1 LRQLKP
7 VLFCCLY
14 QLMGKKYVN
23 KPQQP
28 ARPVRESIRN
38 RLLRP
43 SLGKKF
49 GIAFLLFFALTA
61 GNLIVV
67 ERLYDGAADT
77 ASIINESG
85 RLRYISQEIA
95 FQSARLV
102 YEKRQDGQ
110 VIDQL
115 AAQFEAQLDKFG
127 LAVQQLPPIVRDEAR
142 SLPGFLGDLHQAWHG
157 YRSVVDPIRNS
168 PEEVDR
174 SLVFTRLGFHSAA
187 TLSAADNVVVEL
199 TRAAAKAHSK
209 ANLIVNAILVVEV
222 AFMLMIV
229 LYLRHKVIL
238 PVRGVSRMFSRF
250 ASGDHSARFDF
261 ASRDEIGELA
271 QNFNETAET
280 VGRLIAN
287 LDIGLKVNTSLHRA
301 ARILQDERRP
311 VAAVMQELV
320 LMLPSAFRNPENI
333 AARIVYEGKTFVAPG
348 FRETPARL
356 AADFVRGGGRQD
368 ALEVF
373 RLDACPAGEDA
384 FLEEEQA
391 LVKSLGEML
400 RSYLGRSR
408 AQLSRGRLAAII
420 EATPDFVGTF
430 MPDGRMLYINA
441 AGRRMLGIGQADD
454 IAGLKLA
461 DCYPEWVDT
470 VLARVALPAAAR
482 DGIWLGETALL
493 GRDGREIPVSQVVIA
508 HRDENGAVNFVSG
521 IARDIGERIEL
532 ESRLT
537 RSRDFHLKLLQHFP
551 HMVWRSGTDGNF
563 DYVNR
568 TWLDFTGRKLEQE
581 LGDGW
586 AEAVH
591 PDDLDRCHKV
601 YLEAFGKRE
610 PFEIEYRLRRHD
622 GEYRWLMGNGAPYED
637 LNGNFAGYIGASYD
651 ITERKLAEDK
661 ARKLSLVAE
670 KTGNSVIITDC
681 NGMIEYVN
689 PEFSKVTGY
698 AFEEAIGQS
707 PGILKSGLTAP
718 EYYRDMWATM
728 VSGEIWRGELLN
740 RKKSGELFWESEVI
754 SALKNA
760 AGEITHFIAVKEDV
774 TERKHQEKRLRLW
787 ERAIES
793 SVNAI
798 LITDAEV
805 PGNPL
810 IYANPA
816 FERITGYSQEE
827 ALGRNCS
834 FLQNEDTDQPAVE
847 ELRQAIREQ
856 REGRVLLRNYRK
868 DGSLFWNELLIAPVR
883 DESGKITHFVGIQ
896 NDVTERKAHE
906 TQLEYQA
913 NYDTLTGLAN
923 RNLFQDRLSQALIS
937 ARRNDRSLAVLFIDL
952 DNFKNI
958 NDSLGHDAGDLL
970 LAQVAARL
978 AGNVREGDTVARQ
991 GGDEFVLILSEIRE
1005 DDDVTVVAQKILK
1018 AMSAPFDIGGR
1029 ELHITCSI
1037 GIASYP
1043 KDGEDSQT
1051 LLKNADAAM
1060 YRAKELGR
1068 NNAQYYAAEMNV
1080 KAMERLVLENGL
1092 YHALERD
1099 EFLLHYQPQVDLRTG
1114 EIAGMEALVRWQH
1127 PKLGLVSPAMFIPV
1141 AEDSGLIVSLGEWV
1155 LRTACAQN
1163 KAWQLA
1169 GLKPISVAV
1178 NLSAR
1183 QFRQPDLVEKVAVI
1197 LDETGLDPACLELE
1211 LTESLVMQDV
1221 EKTIT
1226 TLGKL
1231 KAMGIKL
1238 SVDDFGTGY
1247 SSLSYLKRF
1256 PIDTLKIDQSFVR
1269 DITTDPD
1276 DAAIAKS
1283 IISMAHDMQL
1293 RVIAE
1298 GVETEAQK
1306 SFLQQ
1311 RHCDEM
1317 QGYLFSRPVAAAE
1330 FETLLRETAAC
1341 R

>member
-1 LRQLKP
+1 MNKP
-7 VLFCCLY
+7 S
-14 QLMGKKYVN
+14 
-23 KPQQP
+23 PQQP
-28 ARPVRESIRN
+28 AIPAKPARESLRN

-61 GNLIVV
+61 GNLILV

-95 FQSARLV
+95 FQSARAV

-115 AAQFEAQLDKFG
+115 YARFEAQLDKIG
-127 LAVQQLPPIVRDEAR
+127 LAVRQLPPIVRDEAS
-142 SLPGFLGDLHQAWHG
+142 SLPVFLLDLHQAWQG

-174 SLVFTRLGFHSAA
+174 SLVFSRLGFHSAA
-187 TLSAADNVVVEL
+187 TLDAADNVVVEL
-199 TRAAAKAHSK
+199 TRAAAKANSR
-209 ANLIVNAILVVEV
+209 ADLIVKVILAVEV

-261 ASRDEIGELA
+261 TSRDEIGELA
-271 QNFNETAET
+271 RNFNETAET

-287 LDIGLKVNTSLHRA
+287 LDIGLKVNTLLHRA

-320 LMLPSAFRNPENI
+320 LMLPSAFRNPEKI
-333 AARIVYEGKTFVAPG
+333 AARIVYEDVTFVTPG
-348 FRETPARL
+348 FRETPSRL
-356 AADFVRGGGRQD
+356 AADFVRGGGCQD

-408 AQLSRGRLAAII
+408 AQLSRERLAAII

-461 DCYPEWVDT
+461 DCYPEWVGT
-470 VLARVALPAAAR
+470 VLAGAALPAAAR

-493 GRDGREIPVSQVVIA
+493 GRDDRGIPVSQVVIA
-508 HRDENGAVNFVSG
+508 HRDENGAVNFISS
-521 IARDIGERIEL
+521 IARDISERIAL

-537 RSRDFHLKLLQHFP
+537 RSRDFHLKLFQHFP
-551 HMVWRSGTDGNF
+551 HMVWRSGPDGNC
-563 DYVNR
+563 DYFNK
-568 TWLDFTGRKLEQE
+568 TWLEFTGRRLEQE
-581 LGDGW
+581 QGDGW
-586 AEAVH
+586 AKGVH
-591 PDDLDRCHKV
+591 PDDLDRCRKV
-601 YLEAFGKRE
+601 YLDAFDRRE

-622 GEYRWLMGNGAPYED
+622 GEYRWIMGNGAPYED
-637 LNGNFAGYIGASYD
+637 LNGTFAGYIGASYD
-651 ITERKLAEDK
+651 ITERKLAEEK
-661 ARKLSLVAE
+661 ARKLSLVVE
-670 KTGNSVIITDC
+670 ETGNSVIITDR
-681 NGMIEYVN
+681 NGIIEYVN
-689 PEFSKVTGY
+689 PAFTRVTGY
-698 AFEEAIGQS
+698 PLEEAVGQS
-707 PGILKSGLTAP
+707 PGMLKSGLTPA
-718 EYYRDMWATM
+718 EHYQKLWKTLQA
-728 VSGEIWRGELLN
+728 GKEWRGELLN
-740 RKKSGELFWESEVI
+740 RKKNGELFWEYEVI
-754 SALKNA
+754 TALKNETN
-760 AGEITHFIAVKEDV
+760 EITHFIAVKEDV
-774 TERKHQEKRLRLW
+774 TERKHQEEKLRMW
-787 ERAIES
+787 GRAIES

-810 IYANPA
+810 IYTNPA

-827 ALGRNCS
+827 ALGRNCN
-834 FLQNEDTDQPAVE
+834 FLQNEDTDQPNIEA
-847 ELRQAIREQ
+847 LRQAIREQ
-856 REGRVLLRNYRK
+856 REGHAVLRNYRK
-868 DGSLFWNELLIAPVR
+868 DGSMFWNELLVAPVR
-883 DESGKITHFVGIQ
+883 DESGKVTHFIGIQ

-906 TQLEYQA
+906 TQLERQA
-913 NYDTLTGLAN
+913 NYDALTGLAN
-923 RNLFQDRLSQALIS
+923 RNLLQDRLSQALAFS
-937 ARRNDRSLAVLFIDL
+937 RRHDCGLAVLFIDL
-952 DNFKNI
+952 DHFKHI

-1005 DDDVTVVAQKILK
+1005 DDDVPVVAQKILK
-1018 AMSAPFDIGGR
+1018 AMSAPFDINGR

-1043 KDGEDSQT
+1043 KDGEDRQT

-1068 NNAQYYAAEMNV
+1068 NNAQYYSAEMNV

-1092 YHALERD
+1092 HHALERD
-1099 EFLLHYQPQVDLRTG
+1099 EFLLHYQPQVDLRSG
-1114 EIAGMEALVRWQH
+1114 EIAG
-1127 PKLGLVSPAMFIPV
+1127 
-1141 AEDSGLIVSLGEWV
+1141 
-1155 LRTACAQN
+1155 
-1163 KAWQLA
+1163 
-1169 GLKPISVAV
+1169 
-1178 NLSAR
+1178 
-1183 QFRQPDLVEKVAVI
+1183 
-1197 LDETGLDPACLELE
+1197 
-1211 LTESLVMQDV
+1211 
-1221 EKTIT
+1221 
-1226 TLGKL
+1226 
-1231 KAMGIKL
+1231 
-1238 SVDDFGTGY
+1238 
-1247 SSLSYLKRF
+1247 
-1256 PIDTLKIDQSFVR
+1256 
-1269 DITTDPD
+1269 
-1276 DAAIAKS
+1276 
-1283 IISMAHDMQL
+1283 
-1293 RVIAE
+1293 
-1298 GVETEAQK
+1298 
-1306 SFLQQ
+1306 
-1311 RHCDEM
+1311 
-1317 QGYLFSRPVAAAE
+1317 
-1330 FETLLRETAAC
+1330 
-1341 R
+1341 

>member
-1 LRQLKP
+1 MR
-7 VLFCCLY
+7 
-14 QLMGKKYVN
+14 
-23 KPQQP
+23 
-28 ARPVRESIRN
+28 SW
-38 RLLRP
+38 LLRP

-49 GIAFLLFFALTA
+49 SVAFLLFFALTA
-61 GNLIVV
+61 GNLIFV
-67 ERLYDGAADT
+67 ERLYDGASDT

-95 FQSARLV
+95 FQSMGLA
-102 YEKRQDGQ
+102 YEKHRDSQELDR
-110 VIDQL
+110 L
-115 AAQFEAQLDKFG
+115 SAEFEAQLDKIG
-127 LAVQQLPPIVRDEAR
+127 LAVRQLPPIVRDEAR
-142 SLPGFLGDLHQAWHG
+142 GLPVFLQDLHQAWHS

-168 PEEVDR
+168 PKEVDR
-174 SLVFTRLGFHSAA
+174 SLVFSRLGFHSAA
-187 TLSAADNVVVEL
+187 TLGAADNLVVEL
-199 TRAAAKAHSK
+199 ARASVKAHSR
-209 ANLIVNAILVVEV
+209 ADLITNVILAVEV

-229 LYLRHKVIL
+229 FYLRRKVIL

-250 ASGDHSARFDF
+250 ASGEHSARFDF
-261 ASRDEIGELA
+261 TSRDEIGELA
-271 QNFNETAET
+271 QNFNQTAET

-287 LDIGLKVNTSLHRA
+287 LDIGLKVNTALHRA

-311 VAAVMQELV
+311 VAEVMQELV
-320 LMLPSAFRNPENI
+320 LMLPLAFRDPERI
-333 AARIVYEGKTFVAPG
+333 AARIVYEGGAFVAPG
-348 FRETPARL
+348 FRETPSRL
-356 AADFVRGGGRQD
+356 ATDFGCDGDSQD

-373 RLDACPAGEDA
+373 RLDACPADEDA

-420 EATPDFVGTF
+420 EATPDFVGTST
-430 MPDGRMLYINA
+430 PEGRMLYINA

-461 DCYPEWVDT
+461 DCYPEWVGT
-470 VLARVALPAAAR
+470 VLARIVLPAAAR
-482 DGIWLGETALL
+482 DGTWLGETALL
-493 GRDGREIPVSQVVIA
+493 GRDDREIPVSQVVIA
-508 HRDENGAVNFVSG
+508 HRDENGAVNFVSS

-537 RSRDFHLKLLQHFP
+537 RSRDFHLKLFRHFP
-551 HMVWRSGTDGNF
+551 HMVWRSGIDGKC
-563 DYVNR
+563 DYFNK

-581 LGDGW
+581 QGDGW
-586 AEAVH
+586 AEGVH
-591 PDDLDRCHKV
+591 PDDLGRCRKV
-601 YLEAFGKRE
+601 YLEAFGRRE

-622 GEYRWLMGNGAPYED
+622 GEYRWIMGNGAPYED
-637 LNGNFAGYIGASYD
+637 LNGDFAGYIGASYD

-661 ARKLSLVAE
+661 ARKLSLVVE
-670 KTGNSVIITDC
+670 ETGNSVIITDR
-681 NGMIEYVN
+681 NGIIEYVN

-698 AFEEAIGQS
+698 VSGEAIGQR
-707 PGILKSGLTAP
+707 PGMFNSGLTAP

-728 VSGEIWRGELLN
+728 VSGETWRGELLN
-740 RKKSGELFWESEVI
+740 RKKNGELFWESEVI

-774 TERKHQEKRLRLW
+774 TERKRQQERLRLW

-883 DESGKITHFVGIQ
+883 DESGKVAHFVGIQ
-896 NDVTERKAHE
+896 NDVTERKANE

-913 NYDTLTGLAN
+913 NYDVLTGLAN
-923 RNLFQDRLSQALIS
+923 RNLFQDRLSRALIS

-958 NDSLGHDAGDLL
+958 NDSLGHDAGDALL
-970 LAQVAARL
+970 TQVAARL
-978 AGNVREGDTVARQ
+978 TGNVRAGDTVARQ
-991 GGDEFVLILSEIRE
+991 GGDEFVLLLSEIR
-1005 DDDVTVVAQKILK
+1005 DAADVPVVTQKILR
-1018 AMSAPFDIGGR
+1018 AMSAPFDINGR
-1029 ELHITCSI
+1029 ELRVTCSI

-1043 KDGEDSQT
+1043 KDGEDQQT

-1080 KAMERLVLENGL
+1080 RAMERLVLENGL
-1092 YHALERD
+1092 HHALERD
-1099 EFLLHYQPQVDLRTG
+1099 EFLLHYQPQVDLRSG
-1114 EIAGMEALVRWQH
+1114 EIVGMEALVRWLH
-1127 PKLGLVSPAMFIPV
+1127 PELGLVSPATFIPV
-1141 AEDSGLIVSLGEWV
+1141 AEDSGLIVALGEWV
-1155 LRTACAQN
+1155 LRVACAQN

-1183 QFRQPDLVEKVAVI
+1183 QFRQPDLVENVAAI
-1197 LDETGLDPACLELE
+1197 LGETGLDPACLDLE

-1221 EKTIT
+1221 EKTIA

-1238 SVDDFGTGY
+1238 SVDDFGT
-1247 SSLSYLKRF
+1247 
-1256 PIDTLKIDQSFVR
+1256 
-1269 DITTDPD
+1269 
-1276 DAAIAKS
+1276 
-1283 IISMAHDMQL
+1283 
-1293 RVIAE
+1293 
-1298 GVETEAQK
+1298 
-1306 SFLQQ
+1306 
-1311 RHCDEM
+1311 
-1317 QGYLFSRPVAAAE
+1317 
-1330 FETLLRETAAC
+1330 
-1341 R
+1341 

>member
-1 LRQLKP
+1 
-7 VLFCCLY
+7 
-14 QLMGKKYVN
+14 
-23 KPQQP
+23 
-28 ARPVRESIRN
+28 
-38 RLLRP
+38 
-43 SLGKKF
+43 
-49 GIAFLLFFALTA
+49 
-61 GNLIVV
+61 
-67 ERLYDGAADT
+67 
-77 ASIINESG
+77 
-85 RLRYISQEIA
+85 
-95 FQSARLV
+95 
-102 YEKRQDGQ
+102 
-110 VIDQL
+110 
-115 AAQFEAQLDKFG
+115 
-127 LAVQQLPPIVRDEAR
+127 
-142 SLPGFLGDLHQAWHG
+142 
-157 YRSVVDPIRNS
+157 
-168 PEEVDR
+168 
-174 SLVFTRLGFHSAA
+174 
-187 TLSAADNVVVEL
+187 
-199 TRAAAKAHSK
+199 
-209 ANLIVNAILVVEV
+209 
-222 AFMLMIV
+222 MLMII

-261 ASRDEIGELA
+261 TSRDEIGELA
-271 QNFNETAET
+271 KNFNQTAET

-287 LDIGLKVNTSLHRA
+287 LDIGLKVNTALHRA

-311 VAAVMQELV
+311 VAEVMQELV
-320 LMLPSAFRNPENI
+320 LMLPSAFRNPEKI
-333 AARIVYEGKTFVAPG
+333 AVRIVYEGETFVAPG
-348 FRETPARL
+348 FRETSSRL

-368 ALEVF
+368 ALEAF

-430 MPDGRMLYINA
+430 TPEGRMLYINA
-441 AGRRMLGIGQADD
+441 AGRRMLGIGQTDD
-454 IAGLKLA
+454 IAGLKLE
-461 DCYPEWVDT
+461 DCYPEWGGT
-470 VLARVALPAAAR
+470 VLARVALPTAAR

-493 GRDGREIPVSQVVIA
+493 CRDGREIPVSQVVIA
-508 HRDENGAVNFVSG
+508 HRDENGAVNFVSS

-551 HMVWRSGTDGNF
+551 HMVWRSGADGNC
-563 DYVNR
+563 DYFNK

-581 LGDGW
+581 LGNGW

-591 PDDLDRCHKV
+591 PDDLDRCRTV

-610 PFEIEYRLRRHD
+610 PYEIGFRLRRHD
-622 GEYRWLMGNGAPYED
+622 GEYRWLMSNGAPYED
-637 LNGNFAGYIGASYD
+637 LNGNFAGYIGACYD
-651 ITERKLAEDK
+651 VTERKLAEDK
-661 ARKLSLVAE
+661 VRKLSRVVE
-670 KTGNSVIITDC
+670 ETGNSVIIADR
-681 NGMIEYVN
+681 NGIIEYVN
-689 PEFSKVTGY
+689 PAFTKVTGY
-698 AFEEAIGQS
+698 SLEEAVGQS
-707 PGILKSGLTAP
+707 PGMLKSGLTPA
-718 EYYRDMWATM
+718 EHYQKLWKTLQA
-728 VSGEIWRGELLN
+728 GEEWRGELRN
-740 RKKSGELFWESEVI
+740 RKKSGDLFWESEVI

-774 TERKHQEKRLRLW
+774 TERKHQEEKLRMW

-810 IYANPA
+810 IYTNPA

-827 ALGRNCS
+827 ALGRNCN
-834 FLQNEDTDQPAVE
+834 FLQNEDTDQPEVE

-856 REGRVLLRNYRK
+856 REGHAVLRNYRK

-883 DESGKITHFVGIQ
+883 DESGKVTHFVGIQ
-896 NDVTERKAHE
+896 NDITERKTHE
-906 TQLEYQA
+906 TRLEYQA

-937 ARRNDRSLAVLFIDL
+937 ARRIGRSLAVLFIDL

-958 NDSLGHDAGDLL
+958 NDSLGHDAGDALL
-970 LAQVAARL
+970 TQVAARL
-978 AGNVREGDTVARQ
+978 AGSVREGDTVSRQ
-991 GGDEFVLILSEIRE
+991 GGDEFVLVLSEIRE
-1005 DDDVTVVAQKILK
+1005 DDDVPIVMQKILK
-1018 AMSAPFDIGGR
+1018 AMSAPFDINGR
-1029 ELHITCSI
+1029 ALRITCSI

-1043 KDGEDSQT
+1043 KDGEDRQT

-1068 NNAQYYAAEMNV
+1068 NNAQYYSTEMNV
-1080 KAMERLVLENGL
+1080 RAMERLVLENGL
-1092 YHALERD
+1092 HHALERD
-1099 EFLLHYQPQVDLRTG
+1099 EFLLHYQPQVDLRSG
-1114 EIAGMEALVRWQH
+1114 EIAGMEALVRWRH
-1127 PKLGLVSPAMFIPV
+1127 PELGLVSPAMFIPV
-1141 AEDSGLIVSLGEWV
+1141 AEDSGLIVALGEWV

-1163 KAWQLA
+1163 KALQLA

-1183 QFRQPDLVEKVAVI
+1183 QFRQPDLVERVAAI
-1197 LDETGLDPACLELE
+1197 LGETGLDPACLELE
-1211 LTESLVMQDV
+1211 LTESLVMQNV
-1221 EKTIT
+1221 EETIS

-1238 SVDDFGTGY
+1238 SIDDFGTGY

-1317 QGYLFSRPVAAAE
+1317 QGYLFSRPVPAAE
-1330 FETLLRETAAC
+1330 FETLLRKAAAYS
-1341 R
+1341 

>member
-1 LRQLKP
+1 MNKP
-7 VLFCCLY
+7 S
-14 QLMGKKYVN
+14 
-23 KPQQP
+23 PQQP
-28 ARPVRESIRN
+28 AIPAKPARESLRN

-61 GNLIVV
+61 GNLILV

-95 FQSARLV
+95 FQSARAV

-115 AAQFEAQLDKFG
+115 YARFEAQLDKIG
-127 LAVQQLPPIVRDEAR
+127 LAVRQLPPIVRDEAS
-142 SLPGFLGDLHQAWHG
+142 SLPVFLLDLHQAWQG

-174 SLVFTRLGFHSAA
+174 SLVFSRLGFHSAA
-187 TLSAADNVVVEL
+187 TLDAADNVVVEL
-199 TRAAAKAHSK
+199 TRAAAKANSR
-209 ANLIVNAILVVEV
+209 ADLIVKVILAVEV

-261 ASRDEIGELA
+261 TSRDEIGELA
-271 QNFNETAET
+271 RNFNETAET

-287 LDIGLKVNTSLHRA
+287 LDIGLKVNTLLHRA

-320 LMLPSAFRNPENI
+320 LMLPSAFRNPEKI
-333 AARIVYEGKTFVAPG
+333 AARIVYEDVTFVTPG
-348 FRETPARL
+348 FRETPSRL
-356 AADFVRGGGRQD
+356 AADFVRGGGCQD

-408 AQLSRGRLAAII
+408 AQLSRERLAAII

-461 DCYPEWVDT
+461 DCYPEWVGT
-470 VLARVALPAAAR
+470 VLAGAALPAAAR

-493 GRDGREIPVSQVVIA
+493 GRDDRGIPVSQVVIA
-508 HRDENGAVNFVSG
+508 HRDENGAVNFISS
-521 IARDIGERIEL
+521 IARDISERIAL

-537 RSRDFHLKLLQHFP
+537 RSRDFHLKLFQHFP
-551 HMVWRSGTDGNF
+551 HMVWRSGPDGNC
-563 DYVNR
+563 DYFNK
-568 TWLDFTGRKLEQE
+568 TWLEFTGRRLEQE
-581 LGDGW
+581 QGDGW
-586 AEAVH
+586 AKGVH
-591 PDDLDRCHKV
+591 PDDLDRCRKV
-601 YLEAFGKRE
+601 YLDAFDRRE

-622 GEYRWLMGNGAPYED
+622 GEYRWIMGNGAPYED
-637 LNGNFAGYIGASYD
+637 LNGTFAGYIGASYD
-651 ITERKLAEDK
+651 ITERKLAEEK
-661 ARKLSLVAE
+661 ARKLSLVVE
-670 KTGNSVIITDC
+670 ETGNSVIITDR
-681 NGMIEYVN
+681 NGIIEYVN
-689 PEFSKVTGY
+689 PAFTRVTGY
-698 AFEEAIGQS
+698 PLEEAVGQS
-707 PGILKSGLTAP
+707 PGMLKSGLTPA
-718 EYYRDMWATM
+718 EHYQKLWKTLQA
-728 VSGEIWRGELLN
+728 GKEWRGELLN
-740 RKKSGELFWESEVI
+740 RKKNGELFWEYEVI
-754 SALKNA
+754 TALKNETN
-760 AGEITHFIAVKEDV
+760 EITHFIAVKEDV
-774 TERKHQEKRLRLW
+774 TERKHQEEKLRMW
-787 ERAIES
+787 GRAIES

-810 IYANPA
+810 IYTNPA

-827 ALGRNCS
+827 ALGRNCN
-834 FLQNEDTDQPAVE
+834 FLQNEDTDQPNIEA
-847 ELRQAIREQ
+847 LRQAIREQ
-856 REGRVLLRNYRK
+856 REGHAVLRNYRK
-868 DGSLFWNELLIAPVR
+868 DGSMFWNELLVAPVR
-883 DESGKITHFVGIQ
+883 DESGKVTHFIGIQ

-906 TQLEYQA
+906 TQLERQA
-913 NYDTLTGLAN
+913 NYDALTGLAN
-923 RNLFQDRLSQALIS
+923 RNLLQDRLSQALAFS
-937 ARRNDRSLAVLFIDL
+937 RRHDCGLAVLFIDL
-952 DNFKNI
+952 DHFKHI

-1005 DDDVTVVAQKILK
+1005 DDDVPVVAQKILK
-1018 AMSAPFDIGGR
+1018 AMSAPFDINGR

-1043 KDGEDSQT
+1043 KDGEDRQT

-1068 NNAQYYAAEMNV
+1068 NNAQYYSAEMNV

-1092 YHALERD
+1092 HHALERD
-1099 EFLLHYQPQVDLRTG
+1099 EFLLHYQPQVDLRSG
-1114 EIAGMEALVRWQH
+1114 EIAGMEALVRWRH
-1127 PKLGLVSPAMFIPV
+1127 PELGVV
-1141 AEDSGLIVSLGEWV
+1141 
-1155 LRTACAQN
+1155 
-1163 KAWQLA
+1163 
-1169 GLKPISVAV
+1169 
-1178 NLSAR
+1178 
-1183 QFRQPDLVEKVAVI
+1183 
-1197 LDETGLDPACLELE
+1197 
-1211 LTESLVMQDV
+1211 
-1221 EKTIT
+1221 
-1226 TLGKL
+1226 
-1231 KAMGIKL
+1231 
-1238 SVDDFGTGY
+1238 
-1247 SSLSYLKRF
+1247 
-1256 PIDTLKIDQSFVR
+1256 
-1269 DITTDPD
+1269 
-1276 DAAIAKS
+1276 
-1283 IISMAHDMQL
+1283 
-1293 RVIAE
+1293 
-1298 GVETEAQK
+1298 
-1306 SFLQQ
+1306 
-1311 RHCDEM
+1311 
-1317 QGYLFSRPVAAAE
+1317 
-1330 FETLLRETAAC
+1330 
-1341 R
+1341 

>member
-1 LRQLKP
+1 MNKP
-7 VLFCCLY
+7 S
-14 QLMGKKYVN
+14 
-23 KPQQP
+23 PQQP
-28 ARPVRESIRN
+28 AIPAKESLRN

-49 GIAFLLFFALTA
+49 GTALLLFFALTA
-61 GNLIVV
+61 GNLTVV
-67 ERLYDGAADT
+67 ERLYNGAADT
-77 ASIINESG
+77 ANIINESG
-85 RLRYISQEIA
+85 RLHYISQEIA
-95 FQSARLV
+95 FQSMGLT

-110 VIDQL
+110 VIDRL
-115 AAQFEAQLDKFG
+115 YAQFEAQLDKIG
-127 LAVQQLPPIVRDEAR
+127 LAVRQLPPILKDEANN
-142 SLPGFLGDLHQAWHG
+142 LPGLLRDLHQAWQG
-157 YRSVVDPIRNS
+157 YRSVVDSIRNP

-174 SLVFTRLGFHSAA
+174 SLVFSRLGFHSAA
-187 TLSAADNVVVEL
+187 TLDAADNVVDEL
-199 TRAAAKAHSK
+199 TRAAAKAHFK
-209 ANLIVNAILVVEV
+209 ANLIVNVLLAAEV

-250 ASGDHSARFDF
+250 ASGDRSARVDF
-261 ASRDEIGELA
+261 TSRDEIGELA
-271 QNFNETAET
+271 QNFNEAAET

-287 LDIGLKVNTSLHRA
+287 LDIGLKVNTALHRA
-301 ARILQDERRP
+301 ARILQDENRL
-311 VAAVMQELV
+311 VAEVMQELV
-320 LMLPSAFRNPENI
+320 LMLPSAFRNPEKI
-333 AARIVYEGKTFVAPG
+333 AARIVYEGETFVTPG
-348 FRETPARL
+348 FRETPSRL
-356 AADFVRGGGRQD
+356 AADFARGGGRQD

-461 DCYPEWVDT
+461 DCYPEWVST

-482 DGIWLGETALL
+482 DGIWLGESALL
-493 GRDGREIPVSQVVIA
+493 CRDGREIPVSQVVIA
-508 HRDENGAVNFVSG
+508 HRDENGAVNFVSS

-537 RSRDFHLKLLQHFP
+537 RSRDFHPKLFQHFP
-551 HMVWRSGTDGNF
+551 HMIWRSGIDGNC
-563 DYVNR
+563 DYFNK
-568 TWLDFTGRKLEQE
+568 TWLDFTGRKLEEE

-586 AEAVH
+586 MEGVH
-591 PDDLDRCHKV
+591 PDDLDRCRKI
-601 YLEAFGKRE
+601 YFEAIGRHE

-622 GEYRWLMGNGAPYED
+622 GEYRWIMNVGAPYED
-637 LNGNFAGYIGASYD
+637 LNGDFAGFVGTCDD
-651 ITERKLAEDK
+651 ITERK
-661 ARKLSLVAE
+661 R
-670 KTGNSVIITDC
+670 
-681 NGMIEYVN
+681 Y
-689 PEFSKVTGY
+689 
-698 AFEEAIGQS
+698 
-707 PGILKSGLTAP
+707 
-718 EYYRDMWATM
+718 
-728 VSGEIWRGELLN
+728 
-740 RKKSGELFWESEVI
+740 ES
-754 SALKNA
+754 
-760 AGEITHFIAVKEDV
+760 
-774 TERKHQEKRLRLW
+774 
-787 ERAIES
+787 
-793 SVNAI
+793 
-798 LITDAEV
+798 
-805 PGNPL
+805 
-810 IYANPA
+810 
-816 FERITGYSQEE
+816 
-827 ALGRNCS
+827 
-834 FLQNEDTDQPAVE
+834 
-847 ELRQAIREQ
+847 
-856 REGRVLLRNYRK
+856 
-868 DGSLFWNELLIAPVR
+868 
-883 DESGKITHFVGIQ
+883 
-896 NDVTERKAHE
+896 
-906 TQLEYQA
+906 QLERQA
-913 NYDTLTGLAN
+913 NYDDLTGLPN
-923 RNLFQDRLSQALIS
+923 RNLLQDRLSQALIF
-937 ARRNDRSLAVLFIDL
+937 ARRKNRSLAVLFIDL
-952 DNFKNI
+952 DHFKNI
-958 NDSLGHDAGDLL
+958 NDGLGHDAGDAL
-970 LAQVAARL
+970 LALVAARL
-978 AGNVREGDTVARQ
+978 VGNVREGDTVARQ
-991 GGDEFVLILSEIRE
+991 GGDEFVLLLPEIRAEE
-1005 DDDVTVVAQKILK
+1005 DVPEITQKLVK

-1043 KDGEDSQT
+1043 KDGEDRQT

-1060 YRAKELGR
+1060 YSAKKMGR
-1068 NNAQYYAAEMNV
+1068 NNAQYYSAEMNV
-1080 KAMERLVLENGL
+1080 RAMDRLVLENGL
-1092 YHALERD
+1092 HHALERD
-1099 EFLLHYQPQVDLRTG
+1099 EFLLHYQPQVDLRSG
-1114 EIAGMEALVRWQH
+1114 EIVGMEALVRWQH
-1127 PKLGLVSPAMFIPV
+1127 PELGLISPAMFIPV
-1141 AEDSGLIVSLGEWV
+1141 AEDSGLIVELGEWV
-1155 LRTACAQN
+1155 LRSACAQN

-1169 GLKPISVAV
+1169 GLKPVSVAV

-1183 QFRQPDLVEKVAVI
+1183 QFRQPGLVEKVVAI

-1221 EKTIT
+1221 EKTIA

-1238 SVDDFGTGY
+1238 SIDDFGTGY

-1317 QGYLFSRPVAAAE
+1317 QGYLFSRPVPAAE
-1330 FETLLRETAAC
+1330 FETLFREAAAC
-1341 R
+1341 S